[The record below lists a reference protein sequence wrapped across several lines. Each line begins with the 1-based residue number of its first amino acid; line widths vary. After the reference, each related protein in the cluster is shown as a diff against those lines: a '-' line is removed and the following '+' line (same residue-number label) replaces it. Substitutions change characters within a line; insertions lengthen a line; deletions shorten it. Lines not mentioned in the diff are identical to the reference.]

1 MQRLGE
7 AWFAYNGKQC
17 AQMGLR
23 LLRMPVRRAAER
35 LGERAQ
41 ALGRDGYL
49 WMDGGAYAPVEIE
62 AECMTADGADLRAAR
77 EWLMSA
83 GEAELLFSDE
93 PDRAYLARAAA
104 FEAENELDCYERKR
118 VAVRFICQPHR
129 YLYPAAADIVLTAGG
144 TVVNPG
150 TAASEPRI
158 SVQATGDFILYVNGT
173 AIEAGAAP
181 ESLDSADGGPAE
193 AGLAGQEARNLGASV
208 IIDSRLRDCL
218 ETDSVT
224 LANGRVIMADFP
236 VLSPGPNAVS
246 WTGAVTKVTITPRW
260 RDV

>member
-1 MQRLGE
+1 MRNILYFAGKSSAQLGVVVTS
-7 AWFAYNGKQC
+7 
-17 AQMGLR
+17 
-23 LLRMPVRRAAER
+23 MPAIPLAEER
-35 LGERAQ
+35 GEWETVS
-41 ALGRDGYL
+41 GRSGD
-49 WMDGGAYAPVEIE
+49 VHI
-62 AECMTADGADLRAAR
+62 ADGDLVLESIDLPVQIWVPPAADIAALSKWLRGSGQMRMEGWPWFWDAR
-77 EWLMSA
+77 VY
-83 GEAELLFSDE
+83 GVVTLL
-93 PDRAYLARAAA
+93 PAA
-104 FEAENELDCYERKR
+104 FNDGWTAAITFR
-118 VAVRFICQPHR
+118 CQPHR

-158 SVQATGDFILYVNGT
+158 SVEATGDFILYVNGT
-173 AIEAGAAP
+173 AIEAGA
-181 ESLDSADGGPAE
+181 
-193 AGLAGQEARNLGASV
+193 SV

-218 ETDSVT
+218 ETDGVA

>member
-150 TAASEPRI
+150 TATSEPRI
-158 SVQATGDFILYVNGT
+158 SVEATGDFILYVNGT
-173 AIEAGAAP
+173 AIEAGA
-181 ESLDSADGGPAE
+181 
-193 AGLAGQEARNLGASV
+193 SV
-208 IIDSRLRDCL
+208 IVDSLLRDCL
-218 ETDSVT
+218 ETDGVT

-236 VLSPGPNAVS
+236 VLSPGQNAVS